1 MRKKLKETKFVKYYG
16 DLEKSLLEQIWEN
29 KDGNMTDDDYKK
41 EMRNYLYFVS
51 NYNFKFSLIDTRL
64 FNYII
69 TPEIQEWVD
78 KKISIITKNIVK
90 KIIFVVPKDIFS
102 HMSIEQTMEEK
113 NGLEYQEILFFED
126 INEAKNCF

>member
-90 KIIFVVPKDIFS
+90 KIIKKWIRISRNSIF
-102 HMSIEQTMEEK
+102 
-113 NGLEYQEILFFED
+113 
-126 INEAKNCF
+126 